1 MTSKVSFKQF
11 KTRDLVASR
20 PTVKIPIYILG
31 VGALENQYLE
41 IVSQYDD
48 KYRQAQAQFW
58 VDCAEMSFGD
68 LKDKEKDELQLKLRA
83 KQMASLVV
91 GWTFEEECTLENA
104 TEFLYQNPNMFD
116 AVNVSAAKDEDFF
129 GLRLEGSQK
138 ESDS

>member
-1 MTSKVSFKQF
+1 MTAKISFKKF
-11 KTRDLVASR
+11 KTRDLVAAR

-31 VGALENQYLE
+31 VGALENQHLE

-58 VDCAEMSFGD
+58 VDCAEVSFGD
-68 LKDKEKDELQLKLRA
+68 LKDAEREQLQLKLRA

-91 GWTFEEECTLENA
+91 GWTFEEECTLENV

-116 AVNVSAAKDEDFF
+116 AVNVSAVKDEDFF
-129 GLRLEGSQK
+129 GLRLEDLQK